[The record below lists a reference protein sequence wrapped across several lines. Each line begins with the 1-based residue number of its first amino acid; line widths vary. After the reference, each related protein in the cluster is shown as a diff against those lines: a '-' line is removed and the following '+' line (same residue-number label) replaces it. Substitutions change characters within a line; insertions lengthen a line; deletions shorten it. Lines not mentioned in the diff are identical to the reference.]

1 MFNVRLIA
9 LGLFLSA
16 CGAVTAQPAPAL
28 AMTSPPT
35 TPAQKEFRDC
45 TDICP
50 QMVRLPAGSFQM
62 GAVPVGN
69 ERHNI
74 QPVHTVTLGAFAIG
88 KYEVTRGEYAAFAK
102 DTARVAGGNCE
113 TISPKTEILEH
124 DPAAT
129 WQNPGFAQTD
139 RDPVV
144 CVSWEDAKAYVG
156 WLSKK
161 TGKPYRLLSE
171 SEWEYAARAGTTT
184 HYWWGE
190 DPAVKCTYANG
201 ADQSAKRVYK
211 TWVRASACDDG
222 HAFTAPVGSF
232 AANAFGLHDMVG
244 NVWEWVEDC
253 YADSYDPQPRNGA
266 PYTGGDCKDRVNRGG
281 SWYNGMD
288 GMRPASRDNTNPTN
302 HANKVGFRVAR
313 DD

>member
-1 MFNVRLIA
+1 MLHARLIV
-9 LGLFLSA
+9 LGLLLWLPSA
-16 CGAVTAQPAPAL
+16 AMAQP
-28 AMTSPPT
+28 SS
-35 TPAQKEFRDC
+35 AQPKTAGKEFRDC
-45 TDICP
+45 ADVCP
-50 QMVRLPAGSFQM
+50 RMVRLPGGTYQM
-62 GAVPVGN
+62 GAIPVGS

-74 QPVHTVTLGAFAIG
+74 QPVHAVTLGPFDIG
-88 KYEVTRGEYAAFAK
+88 KYEVTRGEYAAFVK
-102 DTARVAGGNCE
+102 DSGRPAGGNCE
-113 TISPKTEILEH
+113 TISPKTEILTHE
-124 DPAAT
+124 ASAT
-129 WQNPGFAQTD
+129 WQTPGFAQTD

-144 CVSWEDAKAYVG
+144 CVSWEDAKAYVA

-161 TGKPYRLLSE
+161 TGKHYRLLSE

-190 DPAVKCTYANG
+190 DPSVKCKYANG
-201 ADQSAKRVYK
+201 ADLSAKQQYK

-222 HAFTAPVGSF
+222 FAHTAPVGSF
-232 AANAFGLHDMVG
+232 PANAFGLDDMVG

-253 YADSYDPQPRNGA
+253 YADDYVPQPRDGA

-288 GMRPASRDNTNPTN
+288 GMRPASRDNTDPTD

>member
-1 MFNVRLIA
+1 MLHVRLIA
-9 LGLFLSA
+9 LALMLSA
-16 CGAVTAQPAPAL
+16 PAVAL
-28 AMTSPPT
+28 AQTSK
-35 TPAQKEFRDC
+35 PAVKTFRDC
-45 TDICP
+45 ADVCP
-50 QMVRLPAGSFQM
+50 SMVHLPSGTFQM
-62 GAVPVGN
+62 GAIPVGS

-74 QPVHTVTLGAFAIG
+74 QPVHAVTLKHFAIG
-88 KYEVTRGEYAAFAK
+88 QFEVTRGEYAAFSK
-102 DTARVAGGNCE
+102 DSGRVAGGNCE

-124 DPAAT
+124 EASAT
-129 WQNPGFAQTD
+129 WRNPGFAQTD

-144 CVSWEDAKAYVG
+144 CVSWEDAKAYVA

-161 TGKPYRLLSE
+161 TGKHYRLLSE

-190 DPAVKCTYANG
+190 DPSVKCKYANG
-201 ADQSAKRVYK
+201 ADLSAKQQYK

-222 HAFTAPVGSF
+222 FAHTAPVGSF
-232 AANAFGLHDMVG
+232 PANAFGLHDMVG

-253 YADSYDPQPRNGA
+253 YADDYVPQPRDGA

-288 GMRPASRDNTNPTN
+288 GMRPASRDNTDPTD

>member
-1 MFNVRLIA
+1 
-9 LGLFLSA
+9 
-16 CGAVTAQPAPAL
+16 
-28 AMTSPPT
+28 
-35 TPAQKEFRDC
+35 
-45 TDICP
+45 
-50 QMVRLPAGSFQM
+50 M
-62 GAVPVGN
+62 GAVPIGN

-74 QPVHTVTLGAFAIG
+74 QPVHMVTLGPFSIG
-88 KYEVTRGEYAAFAK
+88 KYEVTRGEYAAFVK
-102 DTARVAGGNCE
+102 DTGRPAGGNCE

-124 DPAAT
+124 EPSAT
-129 WQNPGFAQTD
+129 WEKPGFAQTD

-144 CVSWEDAKAYVG
+144 CVSWEDAKAYAG

-161 TGKPYRLLSE
+161 TGKHYRLLSE
-171 SEWEYAARAGTTT
+171 SEWEYAARAGTSS

-232 AANAFGLHDMVG
+232 PANAFGLHDMVG

-266 PYTGGDCKDRVNRGG
+266 PYVGGDCKDRVNRGG

-288 GMRPASRDNTNPTN
+288 GMRPASRDNTDPTN
-302 HANKVGFRVAR
+302 HANKVGFRIAR
-313 DD
+313 SD